1 LITPSTSY
9 DSLSTIT
16 EPSIVHEEDNLYA
29 IRIPN
34 KPFDTVFKIQ
44 LLNADSTNLP
54 IISTFYK
61 SPNKVD
67 NHLLENHYPI
77 YDNIGQCNATLITKR
92 HYNPIKIANAKNP
105 ALISTYKTEHNNDT
119 TYSETQKV
127 RISDIQGQ
135 YSMLTPSFNEFQYDR
150 LPNAKSLT
158 LLKPLKISHS
168 ISISGQ
174 AIKTPVKNK
183 TYKPLKKFISS
194 SCPPIKTKPLIKKVP
209 KPITPQFSS
218 QISPN
223 LNPQVLQT
231 STPTPNPAPVTN
243 SPPLKINPTQFLQNW
258 FMIQSVISQLQQNQ
272 AQTNQNSPLE

>member
-1 LITPSTSY
+1 
-9 DSLSTIT
+9 
-16 EPSIVHEEDNLYA
+16 
-29 IRIPN
+29 
-34 KPFDTVFKIQ
+34 
-44 LLNADSTNLP
+44 LNADSTNLP
-54 IISTFYK
+54 IISKFYK
-61 SPNKVD
+61 SPNKID
-67 NHLLENHYPI
+67 NHILENHYPI
-77 YDNIGQCNATLITKR
+77 FDNIGQCNATLITKR
-92 HYNPIKIANAKNP
+92 HYNPIKLTNSKNP

-127 RISDIQGQ
+127 RISDIHNQ

-150 LPNAKSLT
+150 LPNSKSLT

-168 ISISGQ
+168 INISGQ
-174 AIKTPVKNK
+174 ATQTSVKSK

-194 SCPPIKTKPLIKKVP
+194 SCPPIKTKPIIKKAP

-223 LNPQVLQT
+223 LNPPVLQT
-231 STPTPNPAPVTN
+231 STPTPNPAPATN